1 MKHEENTISLEFVSD
16 LMFTEFSVL
25 VLGYVKSF
33 LKIDEDTHFQVELA
47 LREVINNAIVHGN
60 KSDKSKMVNVTFVWK
75 KPLLQIKIKDQNSDS
90 VDFEKIKKRVKS
102 SDLLSTNGRG
112 ITIMKSYMDKVE
124 FRTTDTGSE
133 VLMEKRI

>member
-75 KPLLQIKIKDQNSDS
+75 KPRLQIKIKDQNPDS
-90 VDFEKIKKRVKS
+90 VDFEKIGQKVES
-102 SDLLSTNGRG
+102 NNLLSTNGRG
-112 ITIMKSYMDKVE
+112 IMIMKSYMDKVK
-124 FRTTDTGSE
+124 FQATDTGSE
-133 VLMEKRI
+133 VIMEKRV